1 MLSHDLTQDTRF
13 GYKKI
18 RKKLWFFKIGV
29 TIAVCL
35 RLKCMMV
42 QDDIIYIKR
51 TLAGDTEAF
60 SVLVERYQ
68 SLVFSLV
75 MRMVRQRQDAEDV
88 AQDVFVKAYSS
99 LAGFRSGSR
108 FSTWLCRIAYTTA
121 VSHIRRQRPDKAG
134 IEIQNEHDT
143 CEVDDANNLQEERL
157 QQLQRSF
164 AQLPSEDAMLLTL
177 YYQHEKTVEELAS
190 INGLSIA
197 NVKVRLHRIRK
208 KLHEEIKSS

>member
-1 MLSHDLTQDTRF
+1 
-13 GYKKI
+13 
-18 RKKLWFFKIGV
+18 
-29 TIAVCL
+29 
-35 RLKCMMV
+35 MME

-75 MRMVRQRQDAEDV
+75 MRMVRHRQDAEDV

-99 LAGFRSGSR
+99 LAGFRGGSR
-108 FSTWLCRIAYTTA
+108 FSTWLCRIAYNTA
-121 VSHIRRQRPDKAG
+121 VSYIRRYRPDKAG

-143 CEVDDANNLQEERL
+143 CEDEDEHSPHDERL
-157 QQLQRSF
+157 QQLQQLL
-164 AQLPSEDAMLLTL
+164 AQLPPEDAMLLTL

-190 INGLSIA
+190 ITGLSVA